1 MTKECKKAGLALCGG
16 VFLILLGIFW
26 LYMRARYD
34 LPFECLRKGDFYPVS
49 SENLHLIAPFLVIFT
64 GFLTELF
71 GFFQLAKFADNVQIF
86 YNRANTYFLIIL
98 FVLIAAKDL
107 MAHNEN
113 LFFIKICVSRVE
125 AMGYGPI
132 DTLKAF
138 LLILVVYFLLKDFFY
153 LGRVFKA
160 NLPIV
165 TFAACIVCVFAF
177 FSNYIL
183 PYEFH
188 DFLKS
193 FNNIQVFVPYLLMCL
208 VTYARILKY
217 PVLHEAKEFSFYG
230 YLAQNK
236 KRAVLILT
244 VTAVFI
250 SWISSESSFST
261 YLFYILLFLPIAGAL
276 FLILHFPKISS
287 WKITLFLILVAVLI
301 CFIFKDAIAVMYI
314 MTIFVIV
321 AILIGYFLP
330 STILVSLPLLFFHTQ
345 YNKKILLWTVCCVV
359 LLGFAVYYT
368 YGVMRAF
375 YLFILPVSL
384 ILCVILKLQQY
395 NFIKTS
401 LALMAATCALFGLLI
416 P

>member
-1 MTKECKKAGLALCGG
+1 
-16 VFLILLGIFW
+16 
-26 LYMRARYD
+26 
-34 LPFECLRKGDFYPVS
+34 
-49 SENLHLIAPFLVIFT
+49 VIFT

-71 GFFQLAKFADNVQIF
+71 GFFQLAKFTDNMQIF
-86 YNRANTYFLIIL
+86 YNRANTYFLITL

-113 LFFIKICVSRVE
+113 LFFIKICVSGVE

-138 LLILVVYFLLKDFFY
+138 LLILVVHFLLKDFLH

-165 TFAACIVCVFAF
+165 TFAFFAV
-177 FSNYIL
+177 S
-183 PYEFH
+183 
-188 DFLKS
+188 
-193 FNNIQVFVPYLLMCL
+193 VFVFYVYMDIRVFIPYLLMCL
-208 VTYARILKY
+208 LTYARILKY
-217 PVLHEAKEFSFYG
+217 PILHEAKEFSFYG

-236 KRAVLILT
+236 KRAILVLT
-244 VTAVFI
+244 VVAVFI
-250 SWISSESSFST
+250 SWILSGSSFST

-276 FLILHFPKISS
+276 FLILRFPKISS
-287 WKITLFLILVAVLI
+287 WKIILFLILAAVLI
-301 CFIFKDAIAVMYI
+301 CLIFKDAIAVMYI
-314 MTIFVIV
+314 MTIFVIA

-330 STILVSLPLLFFHTQ
+330 SAILVSLPLLFFHTK
-345 YNKKILLWTVCCVV
+345 YDKKILLWTVCCVV

-368 YGVMRAF
+368 YGVTRVF

-384 ILCVILKLQQY
+384 ILCAILKLQQY
-395 NFIKTS
+395 NFMKTS
-401 LALMAATCALFGLLI
+401 LALMAATCALFGLLV